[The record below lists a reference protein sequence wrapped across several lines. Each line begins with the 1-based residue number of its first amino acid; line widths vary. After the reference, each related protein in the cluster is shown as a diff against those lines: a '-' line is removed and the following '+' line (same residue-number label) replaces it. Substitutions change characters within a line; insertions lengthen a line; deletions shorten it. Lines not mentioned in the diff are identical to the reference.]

1 MIVLSGV
8 IVTSFE
14 LWHLVVENGHHTV
27 LPQCHTPFEFSEK
40 KKKIYLVIILH
51 QLKVSRIRN
60 YKWTE
65 CIEND
70 TKM

>member
-40 KKKIYLVIILH
+40 KKNLFG
-51 QLKVSRIRN
+51 N
-60 YKWTE
+60 YFTSA
-65 CIEND
+65 
-70 TKM
+70 